1 MILRGAYLLRR
12 FLNSARRNEKQAQAD
27 RIRDQF
33 YEQCWREAAQSCGA
47 EFARVDEGASW
58 ITHKALPRPIYVDRN
73 ANVLDSHASVRATD
87 DKPATYQLI
96 EELGAPVPDHIV
108 LASDAH
114 KAALE
119 FIESH
124 GGTFVVK
131 PASGTAGGIGVTA
144 NVRTASELRHAM
156 AWAGAYCPRVL
167 VERQIVG
174 DSYRLLYL
182 NGDLLD
188 CVLRRSPSLVGDGI
202 STVRKLVVEE
212 NRLRLAE
219 GFKRSQSLLKIDRD
233 MKATLSAQRL
243 GLNSVPE
250 RGQQF
255 IVKHVANDNSANEN
269 VTMMDRLSKSTVEI
283 GRTIAARFGLR
294 LVGMDIMTPDIS
306 KPLEDA
312 HGAVIDI
319 NGDPGFYYHY
329 CKDSGRVRLAELI
342 LSEVIKS
349 SPTARGRDKFHREPS
364 LPG

>member
-33 YEQCWREAAQSCGA
+33 YEKCWREAAQSCGG
-47 EFARVDEGASW
+47 EFARVDDGAAW
-58 ITHKALPRPIYVDRN
+58 ITLKAVPRPIYVDRN
-73 ANVLDSHASVRATD
+73 TNVIDSHASVRATD

-96 EELGAPVPDHIV
+96 EELGAPVPDHVV
-108 LASDAH
+108 LRIDAH
-114 KAALE
+114 KAALD

-124 GGTFVVK
+124 GGAFVVK

-144 NVRTASELRHAM
+144 NVRTAFELRHAM

-167 VERQIVG
+167 LERQIKG
-174 DSYRLLYL
+174 DTYRLLYL
-182 NGDLLD
+182 NGNLLD
-188 CVLRRSPSLVGDGI
+188 CVLRSSPSLVGDGI
-202 STVRKLVVEE
+202 STVRKLVEEE

-233 MKATLSAQRL
+233 MTATLSAQSL
-243 GLNSVPE
+243 NLNSVPKK
-250 RGQQF
+250 GQKF
-255 IVKHVANDNSANEN
+255 IIKHVANDNAAKEN
-269 VTMMDRLSKSTVEI
+269 VTMMDDLSESTIEI
-283 GRTIAARFGLR
+283 GRNISARFGLR

-306 KPLEDA
+306 KTLEDA

-342 LSEVIKS
+342 LREVIKS
-349 SPTARGRDKFHREPS
+349 SQAAREHDKFHREPS

>member
-47 EFARVDEGASW
+47 GFARVDDGASW
-58 ITHKALPRPIYVDRN
+58 ITHRALPRPIYVDRN
-73 ANVLDSHASVRATD
+73 SNVLDSHAAVRATD
-87 DKPATYQLI
+87 DKPATYQLMG
-96 EELGAPVPDHIV
+96 ELGAPVPDHVV
-108 LASDAH
+108 LGSDAH

-182 NGDLLD
+182 NGNLLD
-188 CVLRRSPSLVGDGI
+188 CVLRKSPSLVGDGI
-202 STVRKLVVEE
+202 STVRKLVEEE

-219 GFKRSQSLLKIDRD
+219 GFRRSQSLLKIDRD
-233 MKATLSAQRL
+233 MKATLSAQAL
-243 GLNSVPE
+243 GLNSVPQK
-250 RGQQF
+250 GQKF

-269 VTMMDRLSKSTVEI
+269 VTMIDKVSTSTVEI
-283 GRTIAARFGLR
+283 GRIIAARFGLS
-294 LVGMDIMTPDIS
+294 LVGMDIMTPDIG
-306 KPLEDA
+306 KPLGEA

-329 CKDSGRVRLAELI
+329 CKDSGRVRLAEII
-342 LSEVIKS
+342 LHEVIKEAARERIS
-349 SPTARGRDKFHREPS
+349 STESRACRVS
-364 LPG
+364 